1 MSDQQEVRVVLK
13 EGMHFEGTA
22 YPPDEGGI
30 IHLDSKPEV
39 GGAGLGARPQSL
51 MLVSLAGCTGMDVIS
66 ILRKKRQEVTGFEVS
81 VAAERAEDHPRVY
94 THIWVTYTV
103 TGRNIDPKAVERS
116 IELSMTKYCPVA
128 ALLSQVVPIETDYRI
143 IEAE

>member
-1 MSDQQEVRVVLK
+1 MSDKQEVRVVLT
-13 EGMHFEGTA
+13 ENMHFEGAA
-22 YPPDEGGI
+22 YPPDEGGT

-39 GGAGLGARPQSL
+39 GGQGLGARPQSL

-66 ILRKKRQEVTGFEVS
+66 ILRKKRQDVTGFEVS
-81 VAAERAEDHPRVY
+81 VAAERVDEHPRVY

-103 TGRNIDPKAVERS
+103 TGHDVDPKAVERA

-128 ALLSQVVPIETDYRI
+128 ALLKQVVPIETDYRI
-143 IEAE
+143 VAAE